1 MTEKEII
8 KGCRKRN
15 KAAQKELYDTYVS
28 ALRGICQRYATNHY
42 EAKDIVQEGFLKV
55 YSKINQYKGKGSFE
69 GWLKRIFI
77 NTAISYYKDQIKN
90 ISCDFQNIDER
101 DIENNYANNIE
112 KDHNFEI
119 NTKGTEE
126 NEINKNTILKTEF
139 SRTELMGVLKT
150 LPVHYRVVFSLYFID
165 DYKHKEIATQ
175 LKIDEKTSRTRL
187 LRARKLLQQ
196 KLYDLSVEKLAVKS
210 N

>member
-1 MTEKEII
+1 LTEKEII

-15 KAAQKELYDTYVS
+15 KAAQKELYDTYVPV
-28 ALRGICQRYATNHY
+28 LRGICQRYAANHY

-90 ISCDFQNIDER
+90 ISCDFQTIDEA
-101 DIENNYANNIE
+101 DIDNSYTDNNENLN
-112 KDHNFEI
+112 DFEI
-119 NTKGTEE
+119 NTSGTEE
-126 NEINKNTILKTEF
+126 IDFNKNTILKTDF
-139 SRTELMGVLKT
+139 SRTELLGVLKT
-150 LPVHYRVVFSLYFID
+150 LPVHYRIVFSLYFID
-165 DYKHKEIATQ
+165 DFKHKEIATK
-175 LKIDEKTSRTRL
+175 LSIDEKTSRTRL

-196 KLYDLSVEKLAVKS
+196 KLYDLSVGKLAVKS